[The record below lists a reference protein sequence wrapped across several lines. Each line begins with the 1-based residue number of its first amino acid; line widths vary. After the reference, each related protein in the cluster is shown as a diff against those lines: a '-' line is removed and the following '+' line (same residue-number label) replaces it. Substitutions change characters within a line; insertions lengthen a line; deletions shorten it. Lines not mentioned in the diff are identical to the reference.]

1 MTKEWLKDTLIEFKN
16 KENHHRRVI
25 QMSLLNRDV
34 TLRHCG
40 MCGDKFK
47 VTIHNRIYCSEI
59 CARQS
64 KAEMHKR
71 RMRDKYRKNAKVL
84 ERYINILQCAGYK
97 VTKDE

>member
-16 KENHHRRVI
+16 KENHH
-25 QMSLLNRDV
+25 RDV